1 MTTIY
6 NPDRKAF
13 LIKDE
18 EDELGV
24 VPFPFSDM
32 NHKGALLTMEEAEGY
47 DFSEYYKKGIREL
60 AFRETYLNVGENGG
74 DPQRLGWM
82 LPIATLTTDDPEILA
97 KEHMNQ
103 YVFFAY
109 CYLLGREEV
118 VDRITTEVDKSFGEI
133 LGELFPDGC
142 LLVTNND
149 RKPDWF
155 TFKKVELSLARNGFY
170 KTPSG
175 YCNPLI
181 NEEGSLNLI
190 PAAEIL
196 QNDGTYV
203 EPYIEDF
210 LTKYAYNDNIF
221 IRFFYLYQILEV
233 LMNREM
239 IQQLE
244 EYLDLLRKVKPNY
257 RKIENGLKET
267 TESKRLAKIV
277 ENAKL
282 KSDIIKQLDEKCNA
296 YLESD
301 EDNLLTQP
309 ESVYQVRNHIVHRF
323 RIASSDEDGLIDVCN
338 HIELYLYDLLIQYK
352 LPKVNKTGT

>member
-1 MTTIY
+1 MKPIY
-6 NPDRKAF
+6 DHDKKAF
-13 LIKDE
+13 LIKQE
-18 EDELGV
+18 EDVLAE
-24 VPFPFSDM
+24 VPFHFSDQ
-32 NHKGALLTMEEAEGY
+32 NHKGELLKVEEVEEY
-47 DFSEYYKKGIREL
+47 DFFVYYKKGIREL
-60 AFRETYLNVGENGG
+60 AFRETNLNVGKDGG

-82 LPIATLTTDDPEILA
+82 LPIATLTTDDQEILS
-97 KEHMNQ
+97 KEHMSQ

-109 CYLLGREEV
+109 CYLLGKEEV
-118 VDRITTEVDKSFGEI
+118 VERIITDVDCNLGEI
-133 LGELFPDGC
+133 LDELFPDGSI
-142 LLVTNND
+142 LVVNNH
-149 RKPDWF
+149 RKTGGF

-170 KTPSG
+170 INPSG
-175 YCNPLI
+175 FCNPLI
-181 NEEGSLNLI
+181 NETECLNLTLST
-190 PAAEIL
+190 EIL
-196 QNDGTYV
+196 QNDDSYV

-244 EYLDLLRKVKPNY
+244 DYLDLLKKVKPNY

-282 KSDIIKQLDEKCNA
+282 KSDIIEQLDEKCNL

-301 EDNLLTQP
+301 EDSLLNHP
-309 ESVYQVRNHIVHRF
+309 ESIYQVRNHIVHRF
-323 RIASSDEDGLIDVCN
+323 RIASGDEAGLIDVCN
-338 HIELYLYDLLIQYK
+338 HMELYLYDLLIQYK
-352 LPKVNKTGT
+352 LPKVNRIGT

>member
-6 NPDRKAF
+6 NHDRKAF
-13 LIKDE
+13 LIKDG

-24 VPFPFSDM
+24 VPFPFSDQ
-32 NHKGALLTMEEAEGY
+32 NHEGALLTMEEAEGY
-47 DFSEYYKKGIREL
+47 DFSVYYKKGIREL
-60 AFRETYLNVGENGG
+60 AFRETNLNVGEGG
-74 DPQRLGWM
+74 GAPQRLGWM
-82 LPIATLTTDDPEILA
+82 LPIATLTTDDPDILA

-109 CYLLGREEV
+109 CYFLRKKEV
-118 VDRITTEVDKSFGEI
+118 VDRVTIEDRRFGEI
-133 LGELFPDGC
+133 LGELFPDAC
-142 LLVTNND
+142 LLVANNN
-149 RKPDWF
+149 RKPEGF

-175 YCNPLI
+175 FCNPLI
-181 NEEGSLNLI
+181 NEEGSLNLTS
-190 PAAEIL
+190 AAEIL
-196 QNDGTYV
+196 KNDDNYV

-210 LTKYAYNDNIF
+210 LTKYAYNDNVF

-323 RIASSDEDGLIDVCN
+323 RIASSDEAGLIDVCN